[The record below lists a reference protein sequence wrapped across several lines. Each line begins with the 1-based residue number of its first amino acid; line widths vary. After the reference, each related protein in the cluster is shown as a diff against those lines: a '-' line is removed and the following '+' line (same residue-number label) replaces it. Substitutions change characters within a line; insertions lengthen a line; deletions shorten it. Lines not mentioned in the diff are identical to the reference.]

1 MGRTSLT
8 FPKVIHLFPVVLL
21 NIPSGPMFTGTV
33 DEPNIIDQ
41 VIQHFLVVLKVGW
54 GTPDK
59 RSIWADVSGDSEWA
73 ENL

>member
-1 MGRTSLT
+1 MGRKSLT

-33 DEPNIIDQ
+33 NGPNIIDQ
-41 VIQHFLVVLKVGW
+41 VIQHFPVVLKGG

-59 RSIWADVSGDSEWA
+59 RSIWADVYGDSKWA
-73 ENL
+73 EHS